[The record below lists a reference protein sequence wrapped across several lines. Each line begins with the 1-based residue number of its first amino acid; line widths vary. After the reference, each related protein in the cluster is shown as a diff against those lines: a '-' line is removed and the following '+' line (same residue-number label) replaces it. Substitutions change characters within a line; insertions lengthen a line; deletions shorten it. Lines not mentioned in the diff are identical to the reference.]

1 MNGDKKNPLQ
11 YAHRIAVKLIKQ
23 GHHADPRVISPP
35 PALFWGDQV
44 NEFRAE
50 WRHLVVSRYLFRLGH
65 FVFPQPAE
73 NVSLI
78 YLVYGKRG
86 KRNQVLAH
94 RAILK
99 WSSEHIAEPSYTLE
113 NPKNLSEITEWAAAI
128 LLLEGVRE
136 MQGAE
141 NVLKKLRT
149 ELGLHQRRGFNFGVD
164 FAPAYSFE
172 RPD

>member
-23 GHHADPRVISPP
+23 GHPLV
-35 PALFWGDQV
+35 WGDQV

-50 WRHLVVSRYLFRLGH
+50 WRHLEVSRYLFRLGH
-65 FVFPQPAE
+65 FVFPQPVE

-136 MQGAE
+136 MQGAQ

-149 ELGLHQRRGFNFGVD
+149 ELGLPSEQHVAFPPTNH
-164 FAPAYSFE
+164 
-172 RPD
+172 RPI

>member
-11 YAHRIAVKLIKQ
+11 YAHRIVVKLIKQ
-23 GHHADPRVISPP
+23 GHWHCAGPRAISPP
-35 PALFWGDQV
+35 PSLVWGDQV

-50 WRHLVVSRYLFRLGH
+50 WRHLEVSRYLFRLGH
-65 FVFPQPAE
+65 FIFPQPAE

-78 YLVYGKRG
+78 YLVYRKRG

-99 WSSEHIAEPSYTLE
+99 WSSEHITEPSYTLE
-113 NPKNLSEITEWAAAI
+113 NPKNLSEITEWAAAV

-149 ELGLHQRRGFNFGVD
+149 ELGLPSEQPV
-164 FAPAYSFE
+164 AYPATNHG
-172 RPD
+172 PI